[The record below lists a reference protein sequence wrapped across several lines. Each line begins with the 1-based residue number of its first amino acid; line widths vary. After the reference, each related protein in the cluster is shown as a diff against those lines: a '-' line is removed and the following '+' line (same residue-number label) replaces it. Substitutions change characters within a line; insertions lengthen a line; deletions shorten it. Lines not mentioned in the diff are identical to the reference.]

1 MKFLS
6 AYLFLFICGCFN
18 IRMFT
23 QRLSQGKTEY
33 RKKGKIRYRAKNQN
47 RGLYIPNHAL
57 PPILFP
63 KGSFI
68 LFLLILGHI
77 LTEKAQIWGFW
88 ERKGMR
94 FPRFSTPMCK

>member
-18 IRMFT
+18 IWMFI
-23 QRLSQGKTEY
+23 QRLSQDNAEY
-33 RKKGKIRYRAKNQN
+33 RKKVKIRYRAKSQN

-77 LTEKAQIWGFW
+77 LTEKGANMGFW
-88 ERKGMR
+88 GA
-94 FPRFSTPMCK
+94 